1 MCGGGGGSSQV
12 ELAEPIK
19 YAMERWLYGNV
30 DGSGTMHH
38 NMNTNREALQ
48 FPLTHYMNQALSVTP
63 SEWDGHSD
71 TWQKVANE
79 PYGNP
84 YVNPATGRLF
94 IVEDENDTLDTILP
108 QVQSILNNAGAL
120 NLDTQWNAFLAS
132 LNQVFTNV
140 TDILPSSNNTI
151 TDYLANQT
159 EPIPAEPSIITSL
172 FKDAEI
178 TSKEEL
184 NDILNSADILSEED
198 IAEAVRLFAILH
210 DRQIETISIPRFQT
224 GMRDEGSVYS
234 SSFVIGKAIIE
245 EARNVDVAKFQ
256 SDLRIAAALKKADV
270 DLSLKT
276 KKVDAMLAIDELN
289 FKIVDSKN
297 QASLKILM
305 ANDEI
310 ERDYVLNRNSN
321 LVTLYNSIL
330 SHLTNINIANLDS
343 KLKKAVSS
351 LDFADKRMQHI
362 FAQFGIE
369 KDFLHYYIEG
379 IRIANIR
386 KAEIVA
392 ANLDIREEAYLWDI
406 KIFQAAANVLASH
419 TGGTGVVPS
428 RPSRAASVI
437 GGALSG
443 AATGAVIGSAIPGV
457 GTAIGAGVGAL
468 LGAAGGAIS

>member
-19 YAMERWLYGNV
+19 NAMDRWLYGNV
-30 DGSGTMHH
+30 ANGGTRHH
-38 NMNTNREALQ
+38 DANTSREALQ

-63 SEWDGHSD
+63 AEWEGDSD
-71 TWQKVANE
+71 TWQKIAGE

-84 YVNPATGRLF
+84 YIDPETGKLYF
-94 IVEDENDTLDTILP
+94 IEDENDTLDSLLV
-108 QVQSILNNAGAL
+108 QVNNGLYNVMSL
-120 NLDTQWNAFLAS
+120 NLDNEWNAFLAV
-132 LNQVFTNV
+132 LGKLF
-140 TDILPSSNNTI
+140 TDIPEAQVSSNNLI
-151 TDYLANQT
+151 TDYISNQVA
-159 EPIPAEPSIITSL
+159 PIPAEPSVIVSL

-184 NDILNSADILSEED
+184 NNILNSTDILSEED
-198 IAEAVRLFAILH
+198 IVEAVRVFTILY
-210 DRQIETISIPRFQT
+210 DRQLETVSIPRFQV

-245 EARNVDVAKFQ
+245 EARNVDIAKFQ

-270 DLSLKT
+270 DLSLKS

-289 FKIVDSKN
+289 FKITDSKN
-297 QASLKILM
+297 QASLKVLM

-321 LVTLYNSIL
+321 LATLYNSIL

-343 KLKKAVSS
+343 RLKKTASS
-351 LDFADKRMQHI
+351 LEFADKRIQHL
-362 FAQFGIE
+362 FTNYNTQ
-369 KDFLHYYIEG
+369 KDFLHYYVEG

-392 ANLDIREEAYLWDI
+392 ANLDIREEAYLWDM

-419 TGGTGVVPS
+419 TGGTGVVPA
-428 RPSRAASVI
+428 RPNRVLSVI

-443 AATGAVIGSAIPGV
+443 GAVGFLV
-457 GTAIGAGVGAL
+457 GGPAGAVA
-468 LGAAGGAIS
+468 GAIAGAKAGMS